1 MRNYAE
7 TLDYLFS
14 RLPVFQHIGKAAY
27 KADLNNTHALMDVL
41 NHPELGLTCIHVAG
55 TNGKGS
61 VSSTLASI
69 FQEHGF
75 KTGLYTSPHLKDF
88 RERIRINGNMISEDA
103 VIAFTEKMQAFI
115 EDVKPSFFELTV
127 GMAFEYFRE
136 QAVDIAIIEVGM
148 GGRLD
153 STNVITP
160 ELSVITNIGLDHME
174 FLGDTVEKIAVEKAG
189 IIKSNIP
196 VVIGEASDSVL
207 GVFTAMAK
215 EKGSPFYLAKT
226 ADAQWV
232 QHFPLKGNYQQKNL
246 ATVAKCLK
254 VLEETGKYRFDPYKT
269 ILGLKHVQQNTG
281 LRGRW
286 DILQETPL
294 VIADTAHNEHGLRET
309 MKQLVSLQKARI
321 HMVIGVVN
329 DKDLGKMFPLLPKD
343 AIYYYCKPNVIR
355 GLDAEI
361 LGDHATA
368 FGFTGSVYSSV
379 STALEAAKSACAKD
393 EVIYVGGST
402 FVVAEVVS

>member
-1 MRNYAE
+1 
-7 TLDYLFS
+7 
-14 RLPVFQHIGKAAY
+14 
-27 KADLNNTHALMDVL
+27 MDAL

-115 EDVKPSFFELTV
+115 EDIKPSFFELTV

-215 EKGSPFYLAKT
+215 EKGSPFYLAET
-226 ADAQWV
+226 ADVQWV

-309 MKQLVSLQKARI
+309 MKQLASLQKARI

-379 STALEAAKSACAKD
+379 TTALEAAKSACAKD

>member
-27 KADLNNTHALMDVL
+27 KADLNNTHALMDAL
-41 NHPELGLTCIHVAG
+41 NHPERGLTCIHVAG

-88 RERIRINGNMISEDA
+88 RERIRINGNMISEEA

-115 EDVKPSFFELTV
+115 EEVKPSFFELTV
-127 GMAFEYFRE
+127 GMAFEHFRE
-136 QAVDIAIIEVGM
+136 HAVDIAIIEVGM

-153 STNVITP
+153 STNVIVP
-160 ELSVITNIGLDHME
+160 QLSVITNIGLDHME

-189 IIKSNIP
+189 IMKPNIP
-196 VVIGEASDSVL
+196 VVIGEADDSVL
-207 GVFTAMAK
+207 GVFQSMAN
-215 EKGSPFYLAKT
+215 EKGSPLFLAEA

-246 ATVAKCLK
+246 ATVAKSLE
-254 VLEETGKYRFDPYKT
+254 VLEKMGLYCFDAGK
-269 ILGLKHVQQNTG
+269 IHLGLQHVQKNTG

-286 DILQETPL
+286 DILQQTPL

-309 MKQLVSLQKARI
+309 MNQLAALQKAKV

-329 DKDLGKMFPLLPKD
+329 DKDLEKMFPLLPKD
-343 AIYYYCKPNVIR
+343 ATYYFCKPNVIR

-361 LGDHATA
+361 LAERA
-368 FGFTGSVYSSV
+368 IAYGFHGTVYDSV
-379 STALEAAKSACAKD
+379 SAALNAAKAKAAGD
-393 EVIYVGGST
+393 DVIYVGGST

>member
-27 KADLNNTHALMDVL
+27 KADLHNTIALMEAL
-41 NHPELGLTCIHVAG
+41 EHPEKGLTCIQVAG

-88 RERIRINGNMISEDA
+88 RERIRINGAMIPEKT
-103 VIAFTEKMQAFI
+103 VIAFTEKMEAFI
-115 EDVKPSFFELTV
+115 ETVKPSFFELTV
-127 GMAFEYFRE
+127 GMAFEYFKE
-136 QAVDIAIIEVGM
+136 EKVDIAIIEVGM

-189 IIKSNIP
+189 IMKSNVP
-196 VVIGEASDSVL
+196 VVIGEAKESVL
-207 GVFTAMAK
+207 DVFTSIAI
-215 EKGSPFYLAKT
+215 ERGSQMHLAEE
-226 ADAQWV
+226 ADAAWV
-232 QHFPLKGNYQQKNL
+232 THFPLKGNYQKKNL
-246 ATVAKCLK
+246 ATVAKSLE
-254 VLEETGKYRFDPYKT
+254 VLQNGGKYTFEISK
-269 ILGLKHVQQNTG
+269 ILQGLENVQRNTG

-286 DILQETPL
+286 DILQHSPL

-309 MKQLVSLQKARI
+309 MKQLMDLQKSKI
-321 HMVIGVVN
+321 HMVLGVVN
-329 DKDLGKMFPLLPKD
+329 DKDLGKMFPLLPKE
-343 AIYYYCKPNVIR
+343 ATYYYCRPNVIR
-355 GLDAEI
+355 GLDANV
-361 LGDHATA
+361 LADRAGAA
-368 FGFTGSVYSSV
+368 GFKGTIYNSV
-379 STALEAAKSACAKD
+379 TEALDAAKQACGAQ

-402 FVVAEVVS
+402 FVVAEVVA